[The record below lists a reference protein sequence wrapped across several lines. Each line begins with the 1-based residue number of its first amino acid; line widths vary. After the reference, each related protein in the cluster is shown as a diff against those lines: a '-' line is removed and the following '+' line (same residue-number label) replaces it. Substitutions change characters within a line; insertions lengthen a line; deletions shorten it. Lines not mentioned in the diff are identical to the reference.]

1 MPSSAPDR
9 KPRPSRADSRGG
21 RNGTDSDP
29 MILLPL
35 FSIVGYSLLMSVLLG
50 VPIGLMPFWTASML
64 IAGLFITGLFSNL
77 WLAQQLLLYGG
88 LVALV
93 NGLFLGHRRGNAPL
107 ARLGEPSIV
116 VFLLFSM
123 ALWFKFRHATYVYWD
138 EFSHW
143 GTATKEMFWTR
154 ALPKADTAL
163 FYKDYPPGAALF
175 DNFILNATGY
185 SESNAYAAR
194 TILLLTPLAV
204 FLHRFNW
211 RRLPAIAV
219 TSATAFALP
228 FCFDTFV
235 YQSMYVDQA
244 LSAAFG
250 TSVAAYLLAR
260 RNRAAKVLLI
270 LPTIFILP
278 LLKGAGLL
286 LALGAASAIAV
297 DLLSSRTRRT
307 PLLLAL
313 LFLAPLASSRLWKK
327 HMEQTASSATYS
339 AKTPLTTVIQDIAH
353 DPRKSLTVKNFA
365 KALFLKPALAKNN
378 HYFSPDARAE
388 GHSVAALVA
397 LLICLTAGWTAAQQR
412 AAQRQKIALIS
423 AVIVFFFL
431 LYTLGLLYIYLCI
444 FNETTGRAFASFER
458 YFAVFLY
465 AWCMILGGMVISRL
479 HLLKR
484 QKSFAQALAAVV
496 ALFFISCWPIF
507 RYFARNQLHDQGAAQ
522 RLAMERLHPALQVIP
537 NDPGQRVFVVW
548 QANSGFE
555 VYLSNYEML
564 PRRINRSCWTLARSN
579 SPGACDPS
587 PDEFQRMLSAYSYL
601 VLGDVDDEFRRKYGR
616 VFGGAANIQNA
627 NIFMV
632 DKRGEAPPRLIRVPQ
647 TAIWTNS

>member
-1 MPSSAPDR
+1 
-9 KPRPSRADSRGG
+9 
-21 RNGTDSDP
+21 
-29 MILLPL
+29 
-35 FSIVGYSLLMSVLLG
+35 
-50 VPIGLMPFWTASML
+50 ML